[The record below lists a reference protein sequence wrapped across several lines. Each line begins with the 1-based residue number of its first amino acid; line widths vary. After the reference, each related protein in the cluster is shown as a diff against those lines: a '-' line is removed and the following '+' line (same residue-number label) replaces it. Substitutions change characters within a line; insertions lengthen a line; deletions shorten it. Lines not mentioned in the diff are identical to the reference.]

1 MNAPPAVR
9 DLATAAEYQACVA
22 LQDAVWGAGFTE
34 RVPAALLKVAQETGG
49 VAAGA
54 FDASGTL
61 VGFVFGLTGT
71 RDGRLVHWS
80 DMLAVR
86 EDLRGHGVGARLK
99 AFQRD
104 RVRALGVTRML
115 WTFDPLV
122 ARNARFNMLHLG
134 ARAVDYRIDMYGSG
148 TGSVLHGRI
157 PTDRFLMEWDL
168 SETPDTAGG
177 AVPLPSPDAFPLLD
191 PVNERGVPEAIA
203 AREAEGY
210 RVQVPRDFGAVQR
223 ASGDLALRWRLAVR
237 EAAAPLFARGL
248 RPLLFDD
255 RADALPCYVFR
266 HPRPGGAR

>member
-1 MNAPPAVR
+1 MNTTPAVR

-54 FDASGTL
+54 FDASDAL
-61 VGFVFGLTGT
+61 IGFVFGLTGV

-86 EDLRGHGVGARLK
+86 QDHRGHGVGAHLK

-122 ARNARFNMLHLG
+122 ARNARFNMAHLG
-134 ARAVDYRIDMYGSG
+134 ARPVDYRVDMYGSG
-148 TGSVLHGRI
+148 TGSILHGRI

-168 SETPDTAGG
+168 VMPGSDAGERPPNSDT
-177 AVPLPSPDAFPLLD
+177 FPLLD
-191 PVNERGVPEAIA
+191 PVNEGGVPEAITT
-203 AREAEGY
+203 REAEGY
-210 RVQVPRDFGAVQR
+210 RVQVPRDFGAVQQ
-223 ASGDLALRWRLAVR
+223 AGGDLALRWRLAVR

-248 RPLLFDD
+248 RPLFFDD
-255 RADALPCYVFR
+255 RGDALPCYVFM